1 MNPGRLVE
9 VKSKFGAEFRRFS
22 FMAEDTLQYNA
33 FYSLLERIHML
44 FNIPF
49 VIQYV
54 EPKNADLL
62 PISNN
67 KNFELAVNSSKPL
80 LRILLQRKGES
91 YGEIYGY
98 KSSKHGL
105 IHRGAAD
112 TLRNFGGS
120 EKHRRS
126 EKPVIS
132 VMSDFHLVSSIL
144 DVDIIPWT
152 LRRVSLIRSPGK
164 QFGLNIRT
172 GAIQYYT
179 KNGYETIP
187 AFFISRLAED
197 GIAYNTGLLAVND
210 EIIEV
215 NGIEVYGKSLDQ
227 VNDMMV
233 ANSSNLIITIRP
245 ADQSIVSLIR
255 SPGKQFGLNIR
266 TGAIQYYT
274 KNGYE
279 TIPAFFISRLAEDGI
294 AYNTGLLAVNDEII
308 EVNGIEVYGKSL
320 DQVNDMMVANS
331 SNLIITIRP
340 ADQSMC
346 LVPREI
352 SRSRFSQSSD
362 LLYGPRKNI
371 PITGRSSPLLLSSTT
386 TNYPQSQSQYIPSQL
401 LSSSSSSHPLTTNV
415 VSSNN
420 HNPLTK
426 TSGFNGDSTIQINE
440 EIESDDDMNVGL
452 ITI

>member
-1 MNPGRLVE
+1 MYKMSIGRLVE
-9 VKSKFGAEFRRFS
+9 VKSKFDAEFRRFS
-22 FMAEDTLQYNA
+22 FLIEDSLQYNA

-67 KNFELAVNSSKPL
+67 KNFEVAVNSSKSL

-98 KSSKHGL
+98 KTSKHSL
-105 IHRGAAD
+105 IHRGAAN

-120 EKHRRS
+120 GKHRRLD
-126 EKPVIS
+126 KPIIS
-132 VMSDFHLVSSIL
+132 VLSDFHLVSSIL

-152 LRRVSLIRSPGK
+152 LRRVHLVRTPGK
-164 QFGLNIRT
+164 QFGLHIRT

-179 KNGYETIP
+179 KNGYETVP
-187 AFFISRLAED
+187 AFFISRL
-197 GIAYNTGLLAVND
+197 T
-210 EIIEV
+210 
-215 NGIEVYGKSLDQ
+215 
-227 VNDMMV
+227 
-233 ANSSNLIITIRP
+233 
-245 ADQSIVSLIR
+245 
-255 SPGKQFGLNIR
+255 
-266 TGAIQYYT
+266 
-274 KNGYE
+274 
-279 TIPAFFISRLAEDGI
+279 EDGI

-346 LVPREI
+346 LAPKEI

-371 PITGRSSPLLLSSTT
+371 PMTGRNSPLLTITTST
-386 TNYPQSQSQYIPSQL
+386 YGQSQPYYLPSQ
-401 LSSSSSSHPLTTNV
+401 SSSAQPANV
-415 VSSNN
+415 TSTMN
-420 HNPLTK
+420 HNPLIK
-426 TSGFNGDSTIQINE
+426 TGISNGESKIQVNE

>member
-1 MNPGRLVE
+1 MSVGRLVE
-9 VKSKFGAEFRRFS
+9 VKSKFDAEFRRFS
-22 FMAEDTLQYNA
+22 FLIEDSLQYNA

-67 KNFELAVNSSKPL
+67 KNFELAVNSSKSL

-98 KSSKHGL
+98 KASKHGL
-105 IHRGAAD
+105 IHRGAAN

-120 EKHRRS
+120 GKNRRS
-126 EKPVIS
+126 EKPYIS

-187 AFFISRLAED
+187 AFFISRL
-197 GIAYNTGLLAVND
+197 T
-210 EIIEV
+210 
-215 NGIEVYGKSLDQ
+215 
-227 VNDMMV
+227 
-233 ANSSNLIITIRP
+233 
-245 ADQSIVSLIR
+245 
-255 SPGKQFGLNIR
+255 
-266 TGAIQYYT
+266 
-274 KNGYE
+274 
-279 TIPAFFISRLAEDGI
+279 EDGI

-352 SRSRFSQSSD
+352 SRSKFSQSTD

-371 PITGRSSPLLLSSTT
+371 
-386 TNYPQSQSQYIPSQL
+386 
-401 LSSSSSSHPLTTNV
+401 SSSSTGLYSPSSSQPTQYNPSSSHHPLAMTNTISS
-415 VSSNN
+415 VSNY
-420 HNPLTK
+420 NPLLPR
-426 TSGFNGDSTIQINE
+426 SSVVNGDSAATTATATTIQVNE
-440 EIESDDDMNVGL
+440 EIASDDDDDMNVGL

>member
-1 MNPGRLVE
+1 MNPSRLVE

-245 ADQSIVSLIR
+245 ADQS
-255 SPGKQFGLNIR
+255 
-266 TGAIQYYT
+266 
-274 KNGYE
+274 
-279 TIPAFFISRLAEDGI
+279 
-294 AYNTGLLAVNDEII
+294 
-308 EVNGIEVYGKSL
+308 
-320 DQVNDMMVANS
+320 
-331 SNLIITIRP
+331 
-340 ADQSMC
+340 MC

-386 TNYPQSQSQYIPSQL
+386 TTTNYPQSQSQYIPSQL
-401 LSSSSSSHPLTTNV
+401 LSSSSSHPLTTNV

-420 HNPLTK
+420 HNPLTR

>member
-1 MNPGRLVE
+1 MNPSRLVE

-179 KNGYETIP
+179 KN
-187 AFFISRLAED
+187 
-197 GIAYNTGLLAVND
+197 
-210 EIIEV
+210 
-215 NGIEVYGKSLDQ
+215 
-227 VNDMMV
+227 
-233 ANSSNLIITIRP
+233 
-245 ADQSIVSLIR
+245 
-255 SPGKQFGLNIR
+255 
-266 TGAIQYYT
+266 
-274 KNGYE
+274 
-279 TIPAFFISRLAEDGI
+279 AEDGI

-386 TNYPQSQSQYIPSQL
+386 TTNYTQSQSQYIPSQL

-420 HNPLTK
+420 HNPLTR